1 MESHRWLIVLCGLP
15 GTGKTEASKKLAR
28 YLPWLKYISQND
40 IRREFGMKKMPK
52 TQDAVLREIDCRAGE
67 YLRNDMGV
75 VFDSV
80 NRYLFRR
87 QQMYGVASCSKA
99 RVVTLEVVCPEKVAK
114 KRIMCR
120 PPGDG
125 LVSDSNDPKVYDKLK
140 SEWEDV
146 MADFKRFGSN
156 HVSYIRYD
164 SFTNQIQR
172 VLERRG
178 TKGFISIIE
187 RILTKN

>member
-28 YLPWLKYISQND
+28 YLLWLKYISQND

-52 TQDAVLREIDCRAGE
+52 TQDAVLREIDCRTGE
-67 YLRNDMGV
+67 YLRNDIGV

-99 RVVTLEVVCPEKVAK
+99 RVITLEVVCPEKVAK

-120 PPGDG
+120 PPADG

-164 SFTNQIQR
+164 SCANQIER

-187 RILTKN
+187 KILTKN